1 MNTLEVVLERAKHL
15 DEKED
20 LNRDF
25 EVLLCHCLN
34 KPRAWLYSHSK
45 CFVTDLQEEKFFD
58 LAVKRIRGI
67 PVAYLIGWKEFWSLE
82 LEVDDNTLIPRPE
95 TELLIE
101 WVLELNLPKNSKV
114 LDLGT
119 GSGAIALALASER
132 SDLQILA
139 VDFCEK
145 ALSVA
150 QNNAIRLGLD
160 RVSFL
165 KSDWYA
171 SLPKTRCWDL
181 IISNPPYVDTNS
193 SIATDLDFEPA
204 IALFSSDSGLAALRK
219 IIFDSKDYLKP
230 LGCLILEH
238 GFDQAL
244 DVAKALEIA
253 GYFEIK
259 TKLDLAGLERATGG
273 KRDAD

>member
-1 MNTLEVVLERAKHL
+1 MNTLEVVLGRAKHL
-15 DEKED
+15 NEKGD

-34 KPRAWLYSHSK
+34 KPRSWLYSHSK
-45 CFVTDLQEEKFFD
+45 CFVTDLQAEKFLD

-67 PVAYLIGWKEFWSLE
+67 PVAYLLGRKEFWSLE
-82 LEVDDNTLIPRPE
+82 LEVDDHTLIPRPE

-101 WVLELNLPKNSKV
+101 WALELNLPKNSKV

-132 SDLQILA
+132 ADLQILA

-145 ALSVA
+145 TLSVA
-150 QNNAIRLGLD
+150 HNNAIRLGLD

-171 SLPKTRCWDL
+171 SLPKIRYWDL
-181 IISNPPYVDTNS
+181 IISNPPYVDINS
-193 SIATDLDFEPA
+193 SIANDLHFEPA
-204 IALFSSDSGLAALRK
+204 IALFSSDSGLAALRR
-219 IIFDSKDYLKP
+219 IIFASKDYLKP
-230 LGCLILEH
+230 SGYLILEH

-244 DVAKALEIA
+244 DVAETLEIA
-253 GYFEIK
+253 GYFEIQ

-273 KRDAD
+273 KRNAD

>member
-67 PVAYLIGWKEFWSLE
+67 PVAYLIGRKEFWSLE

-95 TELLIE
+95 TELLIQ
-101 WVLELNLPKNSKV
+101 WAIELNLPKNSKV

-171 SLPKTRCWDL
+171 SLPKTRYWDL

-253 GYFEIK
+253 GYFEIQ

>member
-1 MNTLEVVLERAKHL
+1 MNTLEVVLGRAKHL
-15 DEKED
+15 NEKED

-58 LAVKRIRGI
+58 LAAKRIRGI
-67 PVAYLIGWKEFWSLE
+67 PVAYLIGRKEFWSLE

-95 TELLIE
+95 TELLIQ
-101 WVLELNLPKNSKV
+101 WALELNLPKNSRV

-132 SDLQILA
+132 ADLQILA

-145 ALSVA
+145 TLSVA
-150 QNNAIRLGLD
+150 QNNAIRLGLEG
-160 RVSFL
+160 VSFL
-165 KSDWYA
+165 KSDWYT
-171 SLPKTRCWDL
+171 SLPKTRYWDL
-181 IISNPPYVDTNS
+181 IISNPPYVDTKS
-193 SIATDLDFEPA
+193 SIATDLHFEPA
-204 IALFSSDSGLAALRK
+204 IALFSADSGLAALRR

-230 LGCLILEH
+230 SGCLILEH

-244 DVAKALEIA
+244 AVKKALEIA
-253 GYFEIK
+253 GYCEIQ

-273 KRDAD
+273 KRNAD

>member
-1 MNTLEVVLERAKHL
+1 MNTLEVVLGRAKHL
-15 DEKED
+15 NEKGD

-34 KPRAWLYSHSK
+34 KPRSWLYSHSK
-45 CFVTDLQEEKFFD
+45 CFVTDLQAEKFLD

-67 PVAYLIGWKEFWSLE
+67 PVAYLLGRKEFWSLE

-101 WVLELNLPKNSKV
+101 WALELNLPKNSKV

-132 SDLQILA
+132 ADLQILA

-145 ALSVA
+145 TLSVA
-150 QNNAIRLGLD
+150 HNNAIRLGLD

-171 SLPKTRCWDL
+171 SLPKIRYWDL
-181 IISNPPYVDTNS
+181 IISNPPYVDINS
-193 SIATDLDFEPA
+193 SIANDLHFEPA
-204 IALFSSDSGLAALRK
+204 IALFSSDSGLAALRR
-219 IIFDSKDYLKP
+219 IIFASKDYLKP
-230 LGCLILEH
+230 SGYLILEH

-244 DVAKALEIA
+244 DVAETLEIA
-253 GYFEIK
+253 GYFEIQ

-273 KRDAD
+273 KRNAD

>member
-15 DEKED
+15 NGKGD

-45 CFVTDLQEEKFFD
+45 YFVTDLQAGKFFD
-58 LAVKRIRGI
+58 LAVKRIRGV
-67 PVAYLIGWKEFWSLE
+67 PVAYLVGRKEFWSLE
-82 LEVDDNTLIPRPE
+82 LEVDNNTLIPRPE
-95 TELLIE
+95 TELL
-101 WVLELNLPKNSKV
+101 VQCALELNLPKNSKV

-139 VDFCEK
+139 VDSCEK

-171 SLPKTRCWDL
+171 SLPKTRDWDL

-193 SIATDLDFEPA
+193 SIANDLHFEPA
-204 IALFSSDSGLAALRK
+204 IALFSANSGLAALRRV
-219 IIFDSKDYLKP
+219 IFDS
-230 LGCLILEH
+230 
-238 GFDQAL
+238 
-244 DVAKALEIA
+244 
-253 GYFEIK
+253 GYY
-259 TKLDLAGLERATGG
+259 
-273 KRDAD
+273 

>member
-34 KPRAWLYSHSK
+34 KPRAWLYSHAK
-45 CFVTDLQEEKFFD
+45 CFVTDLQAEKFFD

-67 PVAYLIGWKEFWSLE
+67 PVAYLIGRKEFWSLE
-82 LEVDDNTLIPRPE
+82 LKVDENTLIPRPE
-95 TELLIE
+95 TELLIQ
-101 WVLELNLPKNSKV
+101 WALELNLPKNSKV

-171 SLPKTRCWDL
+171 SLPKTRYWDL

-193 SIATDLDFEPA
+193 SIATDLHFEPA

-219 IIFDSKDYLKP
+219 IIFDSTDYLKP

-253 GYFEIK
+253 GYFEIQS
-259 TKLDLAGLERATGG
+259 KLDLAGLERATGG
-273 KRDAD
+273 KRNAD

>member
-1 MNTLEVVLERAKHL
+1 MNTLEVVLGRAKHL
-15 DEKED
+15 NEKGD

-34 KPRAWLYSHSK
+34 KPRSWLYSHSK
-45 CFVTDLQEEKFFD
+45 CFVTDLQAEKFLD

-67 PVAYLIGWKEFWSLE
+67 PVAYLLGRKEFWSLE
-82 LEVDDNTLIPRPE
+82 LEVDDHTLIPRPE

-101 WVLELNLPKNSKV
+101 WALELNLPKNSKV

-132 SDLQILA
+132 ADLQILA

-145 ALSVA
+145 TLSVA
-150 QNNAIRLGLD
+150 HNNAIRLGLD

-171 SLPKTRCWDL
+171 SLPKIRYWDL
-181 IISNPPYVDTNS
+181 IISNPPYVDINS
-193 SIATDLDFEPA
+193 SIANDLHFEPA
-204 IALFSSDSGLAALRK
+204 IALFSSDSGLAALRR
-219 IIFDSKDYLKP
+219 IIFASKDYLKP
-230 LGCLILEH
+230 SGYLILEH

-244 DVAKALEIA
+244 DVAETLEIA
-253 GYFEIK
+253 GYFKIQ